1 MPPDFLLRCLGC
13 GSESVWDTEACPPVG
28 TPEIG
33 HPVLWRC
40 EACGGEQR
48 HVIDSLCL
56 VLDKLHHEI
65 CLATEIDRRTVDLI
79 MAEVYRC
86 RRQGDRTTPCAC
98 VDRAAEAKAV
108 AKTTGLPRE
117 LVEQVAAAETVWL
130 LRRGYIPNT
139 ARVI

>member
-1 MPPDFLLRCLGC
+1 
-13 GSESVWDTEACPPVG
+13 
-28 TPEIG
+28 
-33 HPVLWRC
+33 
-40 EACGGEQR
+40 
-48 HVIDSLCL
+48 
-56 VLDKLHHEI
+56 
-65 CLATEIDRRTVDLI
+65 
-79 MAEVYRC
+79 MAEAYRC